1 MSAPIRSLLFAPA
14 NRPDLLAKLP
24 RFPADCYVLDL
35 EDGTP
40 PEEKARARELLAQT
54 IPSLRSAG
62 LPGRLT
68 VRVNKSD
75 SEHHHA
81 DVEAA
86 LAAGA
91 DGLVLPKLEHAEQM
105 AALANRLR
113 QPGVTANQQRF
124 VIGGIESVRGV
135 IHAVAVCGCAPEL
148 VAVYFGAEDF
158 IADIG
163 GRRTR
168 SGKEAFHARSQVIMA
183 AKAAGIQAIDQ
194 AVVDIRDEAL
204 FREDSEQGRDLGYDG
219 KICVAPRQAEWANAL
234 FSPTAEEVQEAEQ
247 MLAAYDE
254 ALARGVGTIEFRG
267 RMIDPPLLQRARQT
281 LALAASSSKARA

>member
-1 MSAPIRSLLFAPA
+1 MSNPIRSLLFAPA

-40 PEEKARARELLAQT
+40 PDEKVRARELLAQT
-54 IPSLRSAG
+54 IPSLRAAG

-68 VRVNKSD
+68 VRVNKPD
-75 SEHHHA
+75 SEHHLA
-81 DVEAA
+81 DIDAA
-86 LAAGA
+86 LTADA
-91 DGLVLPKLEHAEQM
+91 DGLVIPKIEQ
-105 AALANRLR
+105 AGQLTLLAGRMR
-113 QPGVTANQQRF
+113 SSATAPHRPRF

-135 IHAVAVCGCAPEL
+135 IHAVTLCTSTPEL
-148 VAVYFGAEDF
+148 EAVYFGAEDF

-168 SGKEAFHARSQVIMA
+168 VGKEAFHARSHVIMA

-254 ALARGVGTIEFRG
+254 ALARGVGTIEFKG
-267 RMIDPPLLQRARQT
+267 RMIDPPLLQRAQHVLT
-281 LALAASSSKARA
+281 LAASSRKAHA

>member
-62 LPGRLT
+62 LPGMLT
-68 VRVNKSD
+68 VRVNKPD

-81 DVEAA
+81 DIEAA
-86 LAAGA
+86 LAADA
-91 DGLVLPKLEHAEQM
+91 DGLVLPKLEQAGQ
-105 AALANRLR
+105 LISLVNRLR
-113 QPGVTANQQRF
+113 QPGTAVNRQRF

-135 IHAVAVCGCAPEL
+135 IHAVDVCSCAPEI

-168 SGKEAFHARSQVIMA
+168 AGREAFHARSQVIMA

-219 KICVAPRQAEWANAL
+219 KICVAPRQAQWANAL
-234 FSPTAEEVQEAEQ
+234 FSPTAEEIQEAEH

-254 ALARGVGTIEFRG
+254 ALARGVGTIEFKG
-267 RMIDPPLLQRARQT
+267 RMIDPPLLQRARHV
-281 LALAASSSKARA
+281 LALAASGSGARA